1 MPRKQI
7 SQKEQLLKYLMKHKT
22 ITPAEAFSK
31 LGIYNFSARLSELKN
46 SGYKF
51 NVKIVTKKNLN
62 GTVRRFGQY
71 TLIEGEEKCLIQ

>member
-1 MPRKQI
+1 MPRKQM
-7 SQKEQLLKYLMKHKT
+7 SQKEQLLKYLIKHKT
-22 ITPAEAFSK
+22 ITPTEAFSK
-31 LGIYNFSARLSELKN
+31 LGIYNFSARLSGLKN